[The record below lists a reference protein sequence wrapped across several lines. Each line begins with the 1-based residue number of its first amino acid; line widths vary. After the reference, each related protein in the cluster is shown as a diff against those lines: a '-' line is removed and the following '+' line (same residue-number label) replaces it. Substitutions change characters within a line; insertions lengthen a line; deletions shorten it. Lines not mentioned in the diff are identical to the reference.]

1 MANKKS
7 TGENLEQKYQIVERV
22 ISELKRA
29 DYNPR
34 KISRRQRESLCESME
49 KYGWAGSFVVV
60 NVNPE
65 RKDIIVSGHQ
75 RVDVWEGMGHDTA
88 PCLELNLSPE
98 DEKEL
103 NIRLNK
109 NGGEFDNDLLA
120 KFFDK
125 DSLMSFGFT
134 GEELAESFKDDSAII
149 PVPDEE
155 QDFEIPKMEAR
166 LYEHHDY
173 LVFVFDEMHDFLRAL
188 NLFNVKRVDS
198 SFSEKNKKI
207 GIGRVIFGK
216 ELLKKLCKDDEVK
229 KEGK

>member
-75 RVDVWEGMGHDTA
+75 RVDVWEEMGHDTA

-103 NIRLNK
+103 NTCL
-109 NGGEFDNDLLA
+109 
-120 KFFDK
+120 
-125 DSLMSFGFT
+125 
-134 GEELAESFKDDSAII
+134 
-149 PVPDEE
+149 P
-155 QDFEIPKMEAR
+155 
-166 LYEHHDY
+166 
-173 LVFVFDEMHDFLRAL
+173 
-188 NLFNVKRVDS
+188 
-198 SFSEKNKKI
+198 SFSIKI
-207 GIGRVIFGK
+207 P
-216 ELLKKLCKDDEVK
+216 
-229 KEGK
+229 